1 MKFSV
6 SLNEKESILLL
17 DYMKENNI
25 KSKAEAIRKC
35 LKTAVSIESKYD
47 MLKDIDSKLNR
58 LLYRENIQKKLL
70 EQFYANME
78 FPVDKDVKTES
89 GLVRFYEKNNF
100 YKSKIID

>member
-6 SLNEKESILLL
+6 ALNEKESILLL

-35 LKTAVSIESKYD
+35 LRTAVSIEAKYD

-58 LLYRENIQKKLL
+58 IIYRENIQKKLL
-70 EQFYANME
+70 EQFYASSTTAASATLRLRWCC
-78 FPVDKDVKTES
+78 PCWKATCS
-89 GLVRFYEKNNF
+89 R
-100 YKSKIID
+100 S

>member
-6 SLNEKESILLL
+6 ALNEKESILLL

-35 LKTAVSIESKYD
+35 LRTAVSIEAKYD

-58 LLYRENIQKKLL
+58 IIYRENIQKKLL

-78 FPVDKDVKTES
+78 FPVDKDIKTKL
-89 GLVRFYEKNNF
+89 GLVRFYKKNNF
-100 YKSKIID
+100 YSNKIID

>member
-6 SLNEKESILLL
+6 ALNEKESILLL
-17 DYMKENNI
+17 NYMKENNI

-35 LKTAVSIESKYD
+35 LRTAVSIEAKYD

-58 LLYRENIQKKLL
+58 IIYRENIQKKLL

-78 FPVDKDVKTES
+78 FPVDKDIKTEP

-100 YKSKIID
+100 YSNKIID